1 MESLPSLLIE
11 GQEGCTAPL
20 DFTSVI
26 IVVIVSCVLGL
37 LWSLY
42 NVILVNKI
50 DVRAGNDG

>member
-1 MESLPSLLIE
+1 METLPSLLIE

-37 LWSLY
+37 IWALY
-42 NVILVNKI
+42 NVILVNRI
-50 DVRAGNDG
+50 DVRRGYDG